1 MREKKRVHLRPDKTT
16 GMKMTTDET
25 AGATSHPQI
34 VVKTSKMLGTLAMS
48 MSEADTLQGNSETPA
63 LEVHD
68 SRNIDMIQMTLAVT
82 IKVPA
87 ALGPIREFPTTGM
100 RTSVTTTRATSI
112 KSLQGVKARPTA
124 ITDLLPPTI
133 VITMTATIVTSGLLK
148 ITSMIARE
156 EGLTTTMNAVAT
168 TLLDSTKIPTTADSH
183 PSGKGQ
189 HTNSKGVPAVASEAR
204 QTLAATKS
212 SAATVMTT
220 KVATIEEKSV
230 FQCPRPFG

>member
-1 MREKKRVHLRPDKTT
+1 MCAKKRVHLRPDKTT
-16 GMKMTTDET
+16 CMKMTTDET

-34 VVKTSKMLGTLAMS
+34 VVKTSTILGTLATN
-48 MSEADTLQGNSETPA
+48 MSEVDTLQGNSETPA

-68 SRNIDMIQMTLAVT
+68 SRNIDMILMTLAVT
-82 IKVPA
+82 IKFPA
-87 ALGPIREFPTTGM
+87 AVGPIREFPTTGM
-100 RTSVTTTRATSI
+100 HTSVTTTRATSI

-124 ITDLLPPTI
+124 ITDLLPLTI

-148 ITSMIARE
+148 ITSLIARE

-212 SAATVMTT
+212 SAANAMTT
-220 KVATIEEKSV
+220 KVATIEEKIV
-230 FQCPRPFG
+230 VQCPTPFG